1 MQIFE
6 VCWRPPFAKP
16 NTCTVVIL
24 HACTVI
30 IYMHVLS
37 GTCHNSDSRS
47 PFNTLTAAFDERFR
61 DCTLQERSE
70 KVAGVWER
78 QLPSGRSGRASPIH
92 YSARFGKP
100 QASQLS
106 EIFLKIKC
114 ITKSAQN
121 SKCFYASDFPD
132 AKQQIITR
140 AQGTCQT
147 KSVAAAL
154 HLCAAPPLR

>member
-1 MQIFE
+1 
-6 VCWRPPFAKP
+6 
-16 NTCTVVIL
+16 
-24 HACTVI
+24 
-30 IYMHVLS
+30 MHVS

-47 PFNTLTAAFDERFR
+47 PFNTLTAAFDKRFR

-78 QLPSGRSGRASPIH
+78 QLPSGRSGRASPLH
-92 YSARFGKP
+92 CSAWFGKP

-106 EIFLKIKC
+106 EIGSKIKF

-132 AKQQIITR
+132 AKQQTITR
-140 AQGTCQT
+140 AKGTCQT
-147 KSVAAAL
+147 KSVAAAPQLSAKLCL
-154 HLCAAPPLR
+154 HWCPRARLWQPS